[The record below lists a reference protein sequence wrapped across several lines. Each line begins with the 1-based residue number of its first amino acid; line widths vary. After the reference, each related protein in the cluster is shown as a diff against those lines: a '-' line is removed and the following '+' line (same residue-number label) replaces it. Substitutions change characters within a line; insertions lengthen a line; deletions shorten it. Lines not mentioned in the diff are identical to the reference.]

1 MRNDLNRAACGIAF
15 TLERCQ
21 FPNCDVLA
29 AQIANAEIGELC
41 QCGCNNFS
49 LSMAAPD
56 GVPGISTSG
65 HGYGRVFEADFR
77 GLGEPDVSRSL
88 EILLFADDSD
98 HLSCVEID
106 YCGNGL
112 PIPERMSLESAPY
125 HLLQGDTLIR
135 A

>member
-1 MRNDLNRAACGIAF
+1 M
-15 TLERCQ
+15 
-21 FPNCDVLA
+21 
-29 AQIANAEIGELC
+29 
-41 QCGCNNFS
+41 
-49 LSMAAPD
+49 
-56 GVPGISTSG
+56 
-65 HGYGRVFEADFR
+65 FEADFR